1 MIVTKEKRSY
11 QRREVFR
18 HVTYEASSPAQK
30 TNAID
35 AEIQNI
41 STGGACIVTGKAQ
54 NPGSVVMLMRPLKHI
69 NLMVPSLAEVMWAVR
84 VDGEFRLGLQ
94 FIPGRIKMR

>member
-35 AEIQNI
+35 A
-41 STGGACIVTGKAQ
+41 
-54 NPGSVVMLMRPLKHI
+54 
-69 NLMVPSLAEVMWAVR
+69 AVR

>member
-54 NPGSVVMLMRPLKHI
+54 NPGSVVMLMR
-69 NLMVPSLAEVMWAVR
+69 AVR